1 MLNSAE
7 EYSVQPKTSN
17 PKWDEFKAC
26 MNPEISSNPMDY
38 ADLLNRIFIDKDQR
52 MLKELTE
59 FHIMGQHLGH
69 SRSIEFQKRV
79 KEDVRRF

>member
-1 MLNSAE
+1 
-7 EYSVQPKTSN
+7 
-17 PKWDEFKAC
+17 
-26 MNPEISSNPMDY
+26 MDY

-59 FHIMGQHLGH
+59 FHIMGEHLGH

-79 KEDVRRF
+79 SEYVSGCYSLIF

>member
-1 MLNSAE
+1 MS
-7 EYSVQPKTSN
+7 
-17 PKWDEFKAC
+17 
-26 MNPEISSNPMDY
+26 PEISKNPMDY

-79 KEDVRRF
+79 IE